1 MIPKRTLNSLREAW
15 IANSDENEV
24 RTYLASFGLSHNQM
38 ETLLEEFGS
47 SVVGVLR
54 ANPYLIIR
62 YIKGYGFKRVDK
74 IARSMGIPKEH
85 PGRLEAALRRPT
97 VIHGS
102 RTMS

>member
-1 MIPKRTLNSLREAW
+1 
-15 IANSDENEV
+15 
-24 RTYLASFGLSHNQM
+24 M

-54 ANPYLIIR
+54 ANPYLVIR

-85 PGRLEAALRRPT
+85 PGRLEAALCYLVREEPSGREWPSLT
-97 VIHGS
+97 THF
-102 RTMS
+102 